1 MFAKRSTD
9 GAMRKA
15 KGTSRVMRSCAIAVL
30 EMLESRMLL
39 SVTRIAAISD
49 IGDNNTTDDGEWKVA
64 QMIARWDAP
73 GSALDAIIT
82 SGDNYQGSTAPGD
95 NTYYEW
101 LGRWGYQRFVD
112 QHRYYPS
119 PGNHDWY
126 AGNLDKYSAYFNY
139 LEYPLGDPHYDEDYY
154 CYDKV
159 FGSAVHV
166 FFVDSDD
173 HDLGGNTPDS
183 EQALWL
189 RDKLAVSTTPWNI
202 VVFHHPPY
210 TSGLSHTPSANMAW
224 PFKDWGA
231 DAVITGHVHNY
242 ERFSIDGLPYFVNGV
257 GGHENNVAFE
267 YPPATASLLRDNG
280 HFGGIL
286 ITADESTISF
296 NYITTDGTIDTPR
309 DTVTLTEPTPTSVT
323 LSAKGEAWTYFHPY
337 DNTDSTHANPGNVN
351 GHYYDQDF
359 YTTWFTS
366 NDYSADARDDR
377 VA

>member
-1 MFAKRSTD
+1 VQGGDTAPHRSPWPVI
-9 GAMRKA
+9 
-15 KGTSRVMRSCAIAVL
+15 SRQPEVQFYLIF
-30 EMLESRMLL
+30 
-39 SVTRIAAISD
+39 
-49 IGDNNTTDDGEWKVA
+49 VA
-64 QMIARWDAP
+64 PPP
-73 GSALDAIIT
+73 GSPAAPPSLIRT
-82 SGDNYQGSTAPGD
+82 SVVRFPPGR
-95 NTYYEW
+95 
-101 LGRWGYQRFVD
+101 GRL
-112 QHRYYPS
+112 
-119 PGNHDWY
+119 
-126 AGNLDKYSAYFNY
+126 GNLLHLCYT
-139 LEYPLGDPHYDEDYY
+139 PHRKVRFFGLFLKLAPYCQSGYE

-210 TSGLSHTPSANMAW
+210 TSGESHTPSANMAW

-267 YPPATASLLRDNG
+267 YPPGAASLLRDNG

-286 ITADESTISF
+286 ITADESSITF
-296 NYITTDGTIDTPR
+296 NYITTDGTTDTPR

-337 DNTDSTHANPGNVN
+337 DNTDSTHANTGNVN

-359 YTTWFTS
+359 YTTWFTG
-366 NDYSADARDDR
+366 NYSESTPNAWATRSVTGVGPMGYGELGTCR
-377 VA
+377 WSPRRAGTIGWHRTA